1 MKCRLRRVS
10 AAIMLGTALA
20 LPLEGAKARSHRSEL
35 TESQLQKAVSFYNS
49 GRYQEAAQLLES
61 IEQQL
66 PASFEV
72 EELLGLVY
80 SAESKDDE
88 ASPHLERAVQLKPS
102 SAAARTNLAVSLAR
116 LGKSTLAE
124 AEFKK
129 AIQAEPNNFSAN
141 HNFGEFY
148 ARAGKPEAAIP
159 YFQTAQR
166 AQPSSYGNGYDL
178 ALALLESGKLV
189 DARRQ
194 IQALLELRDR
204 SELHALL
211 ADVEE
216 KSGNYVA
223 AANEYQQAAQMEP
236 SESNIFHWGSELL
249 LHQTLNPAI
258 EVFSKG
264 VQRYPNSPRLRV
276 GLGLALYWSGRY
288 EDAVKALIR
297 ATDLSPSDSRP
308 YYFLSKAYAHSQ
320 GQADEVI
327 KRFQRFSRLRPQD
340 SRATYYYAMS
350 LWKGKQNVASG
361 PSLDHVVMLL
371 SRAIQLDPAFA
382 QAHLELGDLYSQQ
395 HKYAEAV
402 PEYRRAIEL
411 DSKLVDAYYR
421 LGQAYARLG
430 NAEMAKEE
438 FQIHKRLYQQH
449 LAKWDAQQ
457 EEIRQFTFSRQAEA
471 SRPQ

>member
-1 MKCRLRRVS
+1 MTCRLRRVS
-10 AAIMLGTALA
+10 AAIMLATALA
-20 LPLEGAKARSHRSEL
+20 LPLEGVKPNSRRSEL
-35 TESQLQKAVSFYNS
+35 PESQLQKAASYYNS
-49 GRYQEAAQLLES
+49 GRYQDAARLLES
-61 IEQQL
+61 MEQQL
-66 PASFEV
+66 PPTFEV
-72 EELLGLVY
+72 EELLGMVY

-88 ASPHLERAVQLKPS
+88 AYRHLKRAVRLKPS

-116 LGKSTLAE
+116 LGKSALAE
-124 AEFKK
+124 VEFKR
-129 AIQAEPNNFSAN
+129 AIQTEPDNFSAN

-148 ARAGKPEAAIP
+148 ARSGKPEAAIP
-159 YFQTAQR
+159 YFRTAQV

-178 ALALLESGKLV
+178 ALALLESSKLM

-194 IQALLELRDR
+194 IQALLKLHDR

-236 SESNIFHWGSELL
+236 SELNTFDWGSELL
-249 LHQTLNPAI
+249 LHQTLGPAI

-264 VQRYPNSPRLRV
+264 VQRYPNSPRLMV

-288 EDAVKALIR
+288 EDAVKALIK

-308 YYFLSKAYAHSQ
+308 YYFLSKAYAHSHI
-320 GQADEVI
+320 QAEEVI
-327 KRFQRFSRLRPQD
+327 KRFQRLSRLRPQD
-340 SRATYYYAMS
+340 SRAAYYYAMS

-361 PSLDHVVMLL
+361 PSLDQVAMLL
-371 SRAIQLDPAFA
+371 RRAVHLDPAFP

-395 HKYAEAV
+395 HKYSEAV

-430 NAEMAKEE
+430 NEEMARKE

-449 LAKWDAQQ
+449 LAKWDTQQ
-457 EEIRQFTFSRQAEA
+457 QEIRQFIYSRQAEA
-471 SRPQ
+471 STPQ